1 MLVDVDGLAEA
12 LRPAVKAA
20 LARAIALE
28 LVELVEHGGRAEAL
42 GTGAPPA
49 ETGGAKELSVSIT
62 KGSPSVGAIPS
73 VAPKPL
79 RAQRAQQ
86 PPRGRQRERA
96 GPRPNGSSCAGRW
109 RPAPRR
115 SAAPAGGPGPGQGA
129 PGRSSSS
136 GCEITPPRL
145 LGIGPDCPGAGG
157 RRARPVSLRRYRRR
171 QWRRCSLGTPG
182 RGACGKATA
191 GSPMRSVP
199 VWSAVRRRHTTGRG
213 ACSMRPPIA
222 SAAPRQAAPSA
233 CRTRGNRQGGADPLH
248 TRNRCCRAP
257 RTGTPATPRCSTPLP
272 AHRQRRVAGVPR
284 CGSAS
289 EVIAGIL
296 WCARG

>member
-86 PPRGRQRERA
+86 PPPRPSKGKSRPPSEWIELRRQVAARA
-96 GPRPNGSSCAGRW
+96 EALGGPRRGPRTRTGRTRKELEQW
-109 RPAPRR
+109 LRDHPAPPPWHRPRLPRR
-115 SAAPAGGPGPGQGA
+115 RWSPRPPRFAPALPPPAMA
-129 PGRSSSS
+129 P
-136 GCEITPPRL
+136 L
-145 LGIGPDCPGAGG
+145 
-157 RRARPVSLRRYRRR
+157 
-171 QWRRCSLGTPG
+171 QPG

-222 SAAPRQAAPSA
+222 SAAPRRAAPSA
-233 CRTRGNRQGGADPLH
+233 CRTL
-248 TRNRCCRAP
+248 
-257 RTGTPATPRCSTPLP
+257 
-272 AHRQRRVAGVPR
+272 
-284 CGSAS
+284 
-289 EVIAGIL
+289 
-296 WCARG
+296 